1 MELKT
6 TEESAYL
13 MDFERRLDDLRMK
26 VALQKSLSEA
36 IAAEFDSL
44 TREFEPLRQKF
55 DVTTEKFESTSN
67 NFEPISIKSD
77 PTTPNFDSLLKKFEP
92 TRNNFDSTSPK
103 SDPKTVNFDSS
114 SGNFDSTNSK
124 NDSLTDITA
133 VAESIRK
140 SAAAQKIYFEQPN
153 IPVRMARIV
162 SGLREKKTLTVPEM
176 MTLTDASRSSI
187 IRHISILK
195 KLGFIQFRG
204 GRRNGSFLLTEKGA
218 RLLERAPAS

>member
-103 SDPKTVNFDSS
+103 SDPATS
-114 SGNFDSTNSK
+114 NFDSTNSK